1 MSIYLL
7 DTSVIIDALNNK
19 RRRGELLTGLAE
31 QGHLL
36 ACCSVNVTEVYA
48 GMREEEQASTAELL
62 DSLQFYPV
70 TFPIARLAGFLKRD
84 YSRKGITLAIGDVT
98 VAAVALYHH
107 LTLITDNAKH
117 YPMKEVSL
125 YPLPGA

>member
-36 ACCSVNVTEVYA
+36 ACCSINVTEVYA
-48 GMREEEQASTAELL
+48 GMREEEQAGTAELL

>member
-19 RRRGELLTGLAE
+19 RRHGELLTGLAE

-36 ACCSVNVTEVYA
+36 ACCSINVTEVYA

-62 DSLQFYPV
+62 DSLEFYPV

-84 YSRKGITLAIGDVT
+84 YGRKGITLAIGDVT

-125 YPLPGA
+125 YPLPRA

>member
-84 YSRKGITLAIGDVT
+84 YGRKGITLALGDVT
-98 VAAVALYHH
+98 VAAVALHHH

-125 YPLPGA
+125 YPLPRA

>member
-125 YPLPGA
+125 YQLPGA

>member
-19 RRRGELLTGLAE
+19 RGRGELFTGLAE

-36 ACCSVNVTEVYA
+36 ACCSINVTEVYA
-48 GMREEEQASTAELL
+48 GMRLDEQESTADLL
-62 DSLQFYPV
+62 ESFQYYPV
-70 TFPIARLAGFLKRD
+70 TFPIARLAGFLKRE
-84 YSRKGITLAIGDVT
+84 YSRKGITLAAGDVT

-107 LTLITDNAKH
+107 LTLITDNVKH
-117 YPMKEVSL
+117 YPMEELSM
-125 YPLPGA
+125 YPLARA

>member
-48 GMREEEQASTAELL
+48 GMREVEQASTAELL
-62 DSLQFYPV
+62 DSLLFYPV

-117 YPMKEVSL
+117 YPMKGVSL

>member
-1 MSIYLL
+1 
-7 DTSVIIDALNNK
+7 
-19 RRRGELLTGLAE
+19 
-31 QGHLL
+31 
-36 ACCSVNVTEVYA
+36 
-48 GMREEEQASTAELL
+48 
-62 DSLQFYPV
+62 
-70 TFPIARLAGFLKRD
+70 LKRD

-125 YPLPGA
+125 YPLPRA

>member
-84 YSRKGITLAIGDVT
+84 YSRRGITLAIGDVT

>member
-48 GMREEEQASTAELL
+48 GMREEEQAGTAELL

-117 YPMKEVSL
+117 YPMKGVSL

>member
-19 RRRGELLTGLAE
+19 RKRGELLTELAL

-48 GMREEEQASTAELL
+48 GVREDEESRTAELL
-62 DSLQFYPV
+62 ESLQFYPV

-84 YSRKGITLAIGDVT
+84 YGRKGITLAIGDVT
-98 VAAVALYHH
+98 VAAVALHHH
-107 LTLITDNAKH
+107 LTLIADNVKH
-117 YPMKEVSL
+117 YPMKELSL

>member
-1 MSIYLL
+1 MSVYLL
-7 DTSVIIDALNNK
+7 DTSVIIDTLNNK

-36 ACCSVNVTEVYA
+36 ACCSINVTEVYA

-62 DSLQFYPV
+62 GSLQFFPV

>member
-48 GMREEEQASTAELL
+48 GMREEEQAGTAELL

>member
-48 GMREEEQASTAELL
+48 GMREVEQASTAELL
-62 DSLQFYPV
+62 DSLLFYPV

>member
-48 GMREEEQASTAELL
+48 GMREVEQASTAELL
-62 DSLQFYPV
+62 DSLLFYPV

-84 YSRKGITLAIGDVT
+84 YSHKGITLAIGDVT
-98 VAAVALYHH
+98 VAVVALYHH

>member
-1 MSIYLL
+1 MSIYLP
-7 DTSVIIDALNNK
+7 DTSVIIDTLNNK

-48 GMREEEQASTAELL
+48 GMRQDEQASTAELL
-62 DSLQFYPV
+62 ESLQFYPV
-70 TFPIARLAGFLKRD
+70 TFPIARLAGILKRD
-84 YSRKGITLAIGDVT
+84 YGRKRITLAVGDVT

-107 LTLITDNAKH
+107 LTLITDNVKH
-117 YPMKEVSL
+117 YPMQGLSL
-125 YPLPGA
+125 YTLPVA

>member
-48 GMREEEQASTAELL
+48 GMREVEQASTAELL

-117 YPMKEVSL
+117 YPMKGVSL

>member
-19 RRRGELLTGLAE
+19 RRRGELLIGLAE

-36 ACCSVNVTEVYA
+36 ACCSINVTEVYA

-117 YPMKEVSL
+117 YPMKGVSL

>member
-31 QGHLL
+31 EGHLL

-48 GMREEEQASTAELL
+48 GMRAEEQASTAELL

>member
-1 MSIYLL
+1 
-7 DTSVIIDALNNK
+7 
-19 RRRGELLTGLAE
+19 
-31 QGHLL
+31 
-36 ACCSVNVTEVYA
+36 
-48 GMREEEQASTAELL
+48 
-62 DSLQFYPV
+62 V

>member
-36 ACCSVNVTEVYA
+36 ACCSINVTEVYA

-84 YSRKGITLAIGDVT
+84 YSHKGITLAIGDVT
-98 VAAVALYHH
+98 VAVVALYHH

>member
-7 DTSVIIDALNNK
+7 DTSVIIDALNNQ
-19 RRRGELLTGLAE
+19 RRRGELLTGLLV

-36 ACCSVNVTEVYA
+36 ACCSINVTEVYA
-48 GMREEEQASTAELL
+48 GMRQDEQASTEELL

-70 TFPIARLAGFLKRD
+70 TFPIARLAGFLKGE
-84 YSRKGITLAIGDVT
+84 YSRKGITLTVGDIT

-107 LTLITDNAKH
+107 LTLMTDNVKH
-117 YPMKEVSL
+117 YPMEGLSL

>member
-7 DTSVIIDALNNK
+7 DTSVMIDALNNK